1 MSPVRWNRR
10 SSSDESDRNCYN
22 IQTSSVTTSTPNNN
36 QPCSKKDKK
45 RYRGEQQQQYQ
56 KSSCDRRQPLLDRVR
71 TSLLKDND
79 DLDDN
84 DEDDEDEN
92 DTTDYPFRSMSELRG
107 SGKTLLSRSDMRRSV
122 CENDFKQKELDA
134 EEKERRKRRSK
145 SQSRLPQSEDK
156 FTLFGFKL
164 NESPKPRRRRWRKSK
179 DTLVSPK
186 SEVEDEKDENV
197 TEEKAT
203 PNGCQTKFQ
212 SVTPASC
219 LAAKFRAMQNR

>member
-36 QPCSKKDKK
+36 QPCSKRDKK

-84 DEDDEDEN
+84 DEDDEDDN
-92 DTTDYPFRSMSELRG
+92 STDYPFRSMSELRS